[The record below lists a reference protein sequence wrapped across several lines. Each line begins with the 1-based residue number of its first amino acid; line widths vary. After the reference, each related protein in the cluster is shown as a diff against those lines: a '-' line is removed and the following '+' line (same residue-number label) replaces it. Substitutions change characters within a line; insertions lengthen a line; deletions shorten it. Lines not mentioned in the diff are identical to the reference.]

1 MDFSLSWER
10 GKMYLSWKYERE
22 RERERESRKE
32 CATCIFFLILLSW
45 ESIMGGNT
53 IVIVIWLAH
62 TPITDCQ
69 ISKSVKSIIKFS
81 VYLDFLYSTLLW
93 NLLWLCESVRE
104 SARKKRKR
112 GKIQFWTSYYKFS
125 NRPDYYRPTFF
136 ITITFI
142 VHCCM
147 GLGLQYASENGQPR
161 RTLHPMSGRVKLR
174 CSTLPAASVLQRLG
188 AQFSC
193 KIMVLFCSRTN
204 YTLA

>member
-1 MDFSLSWER
+1 MATPLSLSSDWPTHQLQAA
-10 GKMYLSWKYERE
+10 KSAKVWN
-22 RERERESRKE
+22 
-32 CATCIFFLILLSW
+32 LLSN
-45 ESIMGGNT
+45 SLCT
-53 IVIVIWLAH
+53 I
-62 TPITDCQ
+62 
-69 ISKSVKSIIKFS
+69 
-81 VYLDFLYSTLLW
+81 DFLYSTLLW

-136 ITITFI
+136 ITITII

>member
-1 MDFSLSWER
+1 M
-10 GKMYLSWKYERE
+10 RE
-22 RERERESRKE
+22 RERERVGKNVQLL
-32 CATCIFFLILLSW
+32 FFLILLSW
-45 ESIMGGNT
+45 ENIMGGNT

-62 TPITDCQ
+62 TPITGCQ
-69 ISKSVKSIIKFS
+69 ISESVKSVIKFS
-81 VYLDFLYSTLLW
+81 VYLDFLYSTLLG

-136 ITITFI
+136 ITITIIF
-142 VHCCM
+142 HCCM

>member
-1 MDFSLSWER
+1 MATPLSLSSDWPTHQLQAA
-10 GKMYLSWKYERE
+10 KSAKVWN
-22 RERERESRKE
+22 
-32 CATCIFFLILLSW
+32 LLSN
-45 ESIMGGNT
+45 SLCT
-53 IVIVIWLAH
+53 I
-62 TPITDCQ
+62 
-69 ISKSVKSIIKFS
+69 
-81 VYLDFLYSTLLW
+81 DFLYSTLLW

-136 ITITFI
+136 ITITIYFI
-142 VHCCM
+142 VVWAWACSTLVRM
-147 GLGLQYASENGQPR
+147 GS
-161 RTLHPMSGRVKLR
+161 RVKLR